1 MTVVYNPA
9 KQASSAGRRCPG
21 SIQGLCPGVVC
32 TTWRLDACRHSANQ
46 CLAFLVAGTSAR
58 LIVVNWTAPV
68 SICPRTGVERL
79 PVFRPQWPLPIALI
93 VWGVAS
99 LKFLRTEN
107 MTPHFSADVYYGKTA
122 GWIRILLGTQVGDS
136 VLDGYPARLSRL
148 HAKGHSCPTP
158 LFGPLLWPA
167 SPKARILPITRIV
180 DYAVHVG
187 RLSWPV

>member
-79 PVFRPQWPLPIALI
+79 PVFRPQWPLPIAPIL
-93 VWGVAS
+93 WGSAS
-99 LKFLRTEN
+99 ITFLAIEN
-107 MTPHFSADVYYGKTA
+107 MRPHF
-122 GWIRILLGTQVGDS
+122 
-136 VLDGYPARLSRL
+136 
-148 HAKGHSCPTP
+148 
-158 LFGPLLWPA
+158 FGPRLLWPNGWMDQDTTWYGGMPRPRRHCVRWRPS
-167 SPKARILPITRIV
+167 SP
-180 DYAVHVG
+180 
-187 RLSWPV
+187 